1 MVQKKNFK
9 KQKKTNDSQN
19 VTEQKSTAIQVVEP
33 NPLPVVLSD
42 TEKKTRSVLRML
54 VTGFLF
60 VVTVIIWFL
69 VGQKIFVLATQDIWL
84 PDYFNKHKTVAV
96 SDEVV
101 ATVDGKPIF
110 LSDVRSFADGIPQL
124 TEIPF
129 EMVYP
134 QLLET
139 IVDSKVMLQAAED
152 AGMEALPDVQ
162 RAIRQ
167 AREQILSQA
176 YLNKQ
181 LEQSV
186 TLDQLQTLYNQE
198 LLDFKPVEEIRA
210 RHILVKSEKEA
221 NDIIIQLKAGA
232 DFGMLA
238 EKYSLDQNSPKGD
251 LGYFSE
257 DMMIPEF
264 GRAAFALKNGQ
275 ISDAVKTPFGWHVIE
290 VEDRRMSKAPAFD
303 DVQDQLKQMAME
315 QNAQKVLEAERQKQ
329 NVVIRKKTIIRTK

>member
-124 TEIPF
+124 AEIPF

-329 NVVIRKKTIIRTK
+329 NVVIRKKTIIRMK

>member
-124 TEIPF
+124 AEIPF

-275 ISDAVKTPFGWHVIE
+275 VSDAVKTPFGWHVIE

-315 QNAQKVLEAERQKQ
+315 QNAQKILEAERQKQ